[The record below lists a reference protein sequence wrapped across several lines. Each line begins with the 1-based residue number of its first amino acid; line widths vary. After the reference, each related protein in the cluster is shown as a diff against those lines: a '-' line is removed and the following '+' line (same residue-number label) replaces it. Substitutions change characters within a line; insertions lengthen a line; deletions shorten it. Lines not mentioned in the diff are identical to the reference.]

1 MTLNRNPENYFAE
14 VEQVTFSPGNF
25 VPGIE
30 ASPDKLLQGRLF
42 AYGDAHRHRVGA
54 NSHQLPINQA
64 KAPVNNYQKTAICV
78 LTMAIAKLIMNQIV
92 ILKHQKKILQRKLVP
107 LKLKEMLVIIAI
119 IKITLHKQT
128 LCIICC
134 QAKKRNLINNIAASL
149 GQVKNQ
155 EIIARQIDLFT
166 RVNPEYGARVAQ
178 AIKQQA

>member
-1 MTLNRNPENYFAE
+1 MRFNNGNSEINYE
-14 VEQVTFSPGNF
+14 P
-25 VPGIE
+25 
-30 ASPDKLLQGRLF
+30 
-42 AYGDAHRHRVGA
+42 
-54 NSHQLPINQA
+54 NSYTETP
-64 KAPVNNYQKTAICV
+64 
-78 LTMAIAKLIMNQIV
+78 
-92 ILKHQKKILQRKLVP
+92 KKILQRKLVP

-128 LCIICC
+128 LCIICPSEE
-134 QAKKRNLINNIAASL
+134 KENLINNIAASL

>member
-1 MTLNRNPENYFAE
+1 
-14 VEQVTFSPGNF
+14 
-25 VPGIE
+25 
-30 ASPDKLLQGRLF
+30 
-42 AYGDAHRHRVGA
+42 
-54 NSHQLPINQA
+54 
-64 KAPVNNYQKTAICV
+64 
-78 LTMAIAKLIMNQIV
+78 
-92 ILKHQKKILQRKLVP
+92 
-107 LKLKEMLVIIAI
+107 MLVIIAI

-134 QAKKRNLINNIAASL
+134 QAKKSLINNIAASL

>member
-1 MTLNRNPENYFAE
+1 
-14 VEQVTFSPGNF
+14 
-25 VPGIE
+25 
-30 ASPDKLLQGRLF
+30 
-42 AYGDAHRHRVGA
+42 
-54 NSHQLPINQA
+54 
-64 KAPVNNYQKTAICV
+64 
-78 LTMAIAKLIMNQIV
+78 MAIAKLITNQIV

-128 LCIICC
+128 LCIISPSEE
-134 QAKKRNLINNIAASL
+134 KENLINNIAASL